1 MSEASSIEGVIL
13 AAGTSSRF
21 GAFKPALLIG
31 GKAMISRCIEGMYD
45 VCERI
50 IVVGGNEIERLRTLV
65 RGFDKVEC
73 IENASYQNG
82 MFSSVKAGLAEVRG
96 DRCLILPGDIPLV
109 PPAVYRTLLAREA
122 DIVIP
127 TFQKK
132 RGHPICVS
140 QSIIPRILAEPDSSS
155 LREVI
160 TSMCY
165 ETVEVDAEEI
175 LVDVDTP
182 QDHERI
188 RERFR

>member
-1 MSEASSIEGVIL
+1 MSEASSIDAVIL

-50 IVVGGNEIERLRTLV
+50 VVVGGNEIERLRTLV

-109 PPAVYRTLLAREA
+109 PPVVYRTLLAREA

-160 TSMCY
+160 TSMCC

-182 QDHERI
+182 EDHERI